1 MLDAWLFASLTEA
14 RAITADWLTTYNT
27 KRPHD
32 SLGGVPP
39 LTFLPRST
47 TVPESSYQLS
57 P

>member
-39 LTFLPRST
+39 LTFLPMST